1 MHGVRIDALLAAV
14 DLPLGVLAPEGATFA
29 PPRGAPCVVTL
40 RAALYTAG
48 KGRQCDLQAWI
59 GKRFSGAAMVSLP
72 PNFEDRPT
80 LGLFGPRTNENN
92 P

>member
-48 KGRQCDLQAWI
+48 KGRQCDLQA
-59 GKRFSGAAMVSLP
+59 
-72 PNFEDRPT
+72 
-80 LGLFGPRTNENN
+80 
-92 P
+92 